1 VAKNNKLGYGKNAKD
16 SEISEMGNPQP
27 SPKAPSAM
35 DAVQRLNVGGPC
47 LRVGHKI
54 ESGPTENVASRRNLQ
69 QLYPA
74 EEESLEEY
82 HSYDTGYACS
92 RTPTKHLSL
101 RILVIQSIKYI
112 K

>member
-16 SEISEMGNPQP
+16 SEKSEMGNPQP

-82 HSYDTGYACS
+82 HIHDTGWPAGLFQLIW
-92 RTPTKHLSL
+92 LSYIFY
-101 RILVIQSIKYI
+101 ILYKSNTTC
-112 K
+112 

>member
-1 VAKNNKLGYGKNAKD
+1 
-16 SEISEMGNPQP
+16 
-27 SPKAPSAM
+27 
-35 DAVQRLNVGGPC
+35 
-47 LRVGHKI
+47 
-54 ESGPTENVASRRNLQ
+54 
-69 QLYPA
+69 LYPA